1 MGKEGKMFKRVIGFC
16 FVVVMA
22 VSLSGCATFGKKK
35 DLEIQGLKN
44 QVSALESQV
53 QSKDQEISGLREELD
68 RAMQEKNSL
77 SQNRGIFEAKS
88 RPNNK
93 QIQLALR
100 NAGYNPG
107 KIDGRI
113 GRQTREAIKAFQ
125 RANNIPADGKVG
137 KQTWEALRGC
147 LANKVK

>member
-1 MGKEGKMFKRVIGFC
+1 MFKRVMGFC

-22 VSLSGCATFGKKK
+22 VSFSGCATFGKKK

-44 QVSALESQV
+44 QVTALESQL
-53 QSKDQEISGLREELD
+53 QNKDQEISGLREELD
-68 RAMQEKNSL
+68 RVAQGGNSL
-77 SQNRGIFEAKS
+77 SQNKGIFESKS
-88 RPNNK
+88 RPGNK
-93 QIQLALR
+93 EIQLALR

-113 GRQTREAIKAFQ
+113 GKQTREAIKAFQ
-125 RANNIPADGKVG
+125 RANNLPVNGKVG
-137 KQTWEALRGC
+137 KQTWEALRGS

>member
-1 MGKEGKMFKRVIGFC
+1 MFKRVMAFC
-16 FVVVMA
+16 FIVVMA
-22 VSLSGCATFGKKK
+22 ISFSGCATFGKKK

-44 QVSALESQV
+44 QVTGLESQL
-53 QSKDQEISGLREELD
+53 QNKDQEINTLKEELD
-68 RAMQEKNSL
+68 RAAQEKNNL
-77 SQNRGIFEAKS
+77 SQNKGIFEAKS

-107 KIDGRI
+107 KVDGRI
-113 GRQTREAIKAFQ
+113 GRQTREAIRAFQ
-125 RANNIPADGKVG
+125 RANNITVNGKVD
-137 KQTWEALRGC
+137 KQTWEVLRGS